1 MNYLQK
7 LKADKAAREHYES
20 DSQKL
25 KELVFDIN
33 DYHAAYDGEFLKELE
48 EFMAAYKQ
56 KKLNEYD
63 DSIPSTN

>member
-48 EFMAAYKQ
+48 DFMAAYKQ
-56 KKLNEYD
+56 KRNAIYD
-63 DSIPSTN
+63 SRITGH